1 MLALTALQSRPIA
14 AKGWNQVSVNRS
26 NAVVCFLGL
35 AIALRGLDAQS
46 PTAEFFEK
54 KIRPVLTASCYGCH
68 ASTLKKPMGG
78 LVLDTKD
85 GLKKGGSSGPVVIPG
100 KPAQSLLLQALR
112 YNDLRLKMPPTGKLP
127 DSVIADFERWIATGA
142 EDPRTEPSMLNST
155 PGPRAIDFN
164 AGRRWWA
171 FQPVTEH
178 VVPSVTGSTWPR
190 NKIDSF
196 ILQKLEKNGLKPSP
210 DADPATLVRRA
221 YLDLVGLQPS
231 YETVQAFIHEPLPQR
246 YEKLID
252 RLLASPRYGERWAR
266 YWLDV
271 ARYGED
277 GENPNG
283 NGYIYAWRYRDWV
296 IDALNQDVPYDRF
309 AKLQLASDQMPGTPR
324 DDLRA
329 LGLLGM
335 SPAEHKEMKL
345 SKVVIE
351 NLLLDEWDERL
362 DVVSRGMLGLTVAC
376 ARCHDHKFDP
386 ISSKDYYALAGVFA
400 STSMATRPL
409 HQIDPAAEARFI
421 WLKQRLLILGFVTR
435 TLNRTPGLDL
445 EASKKKVAECQ
456 AEIDVLEPEMA
467 AIKKRYPELAL
478 EVVPPSE
485 EDQAAQTGKGA
496 PKPKANPKA
505 PFMNAVYDAGIFVD
519 GSHPDVSTLEF
530 HPGQARDLPVYL
542 HGNAATPGEVAPRK
556 FLTVLS
562 KSPDDTFRNG
572 SGRLELADK
581 IFGDAASL
589 AARVIVNRVW
599 GWHFDKHL
607 VRTPS
612 DFGARG
618 EPPTHPELLDDLA
631 ARFIAHGWSLKWL
644 HREIMLSAAY
654 RQSSQP
660 RADAEKV
667 DAENQLVWRMNP
679 RRLDVEAY
687 RDSLLQAAGKLNLEM
702 YGPSLDLDAATN
714 MRRTVY
720 AKTGRGKM
728 SDLFRLYDFPSPI
741 QHSPMRTMTITPLQ
755 QLFVMNSP
763 FLEDL
768 SATLAKSVENE
779 PSDTAKVR
787 SLYRKILTRDP
798 SASELDLSLTY
809 VHGAPV
815 QRFAHALL
823 STNEEIFWP

>member
-178 VVPSVTGSTWPR
+178 VMPSVTGSTWPR

-231 YETVQAFIHEPLPQR
+231 YETVQAFIHEPSPQR
-246 YEKLID
+246 YEKLSD

-309 AKLQLASDQMPGTPR
+309 AKLQLAADQMPRTPR

-654 RQSSQP
+654 RQASRP
-660 RADAEKV
+660 RPDAAKI
-667 DAENQLVWRMNP
+667 DPSNRLLWRMDP
-679 RRLDVEAY
+679 RRLDIEAY
-687 RDSLLQAAGKLNLEM
+687 RDCILQATGSLDTRLG
-702 YGPSLDLDAATN
+702 GPSTDLDQPDN
-714 MRRTVY
+714 KRRTVY
-720 AKTGRGKM
+720 GRISRGRINN
-728 SDLFRLYDFPSPI
+728 LLQLYGFPEATM
-741 QHSPMRTMTITPLQ
+741 HSPGRETVTTPLQ
-755 QLFVMNSP
+755 QLFVLNSP
-763 FLEDL
+763 FMRAQAAALVA
-768 SATLAKSVENE
+768 SISNE
-779 PSDTAKVR
+779 PDDNAKVR
-787 SLYRKILTRDP
+787 AMYHKVLSRDP
-798 SASELDLSLTY
+798 SERDLALASKYLAIGTMTDY
-809 VHGAPV
+809 A
-815 QRFAHALL
+815 QALL
-823 STNEEIFWP
+823 CTNEVIFWP